1 MSWDKFEKLV
11 SLVREK
17 VTNIILYRMKDPR
30 IGFIT
35 VTKVDLS
42 RDLKSLRVYFSV
54 LGDQAD
60 RSKATKALENSRGFV
75 RSEVAKALRTRSVPE
90 VEFEYDE
97 SGERATRILNIISE
111 LDVGEKEPAEG
122 TEEPLAPQDDNPKE

>member
-1 MSWDKFEKLV
+1 MGWDKFEKLV

-30 IGFIT
+30 IGFVT

-54 LGDQAD
+54 LGDKGD
-60 RSKATKALENSRGFV
+60 RTKAEQALQNSRGFI
-75 RSEVAKALRTRSVPE
+75 RSEVAKALRTRTVPE
-90 VEFEYDE
+90 VDFTYDE
-97 SGERATRILNIISE
+97 SGERAGRILGILSK
-111 LDVGEKEPAEG
+111 LDLAKDEPGEESV
-122 TEEPLAPQDDNPKE
+122 TPLDPIDDDPQE